1 MSNETRD
8 FISQCATK
16 KRMTKY
22 FPLVRIYIDFNYIS
36 ISCLNSMFQGYV
48 EQYATEFYFLT
59 HSKRTITVHT
69 DEIYE

>member
-1 MSNETRD
+1 
-8 FISQCATK
+8 
-16 KRMTKY
+16 
-22 FPLVRIYIDFNYIS
+22 
-36 ISCLNSMFQGYV
+36 MFQGYV